1 MMNETYLAA
10 FRELMTMDDVLILVH
25 RNPDGDCLGTAFA
38 LKRAFENLGRRVCV
52 AATGTVD
59 RNLRE
64 ITDGAEELKPM
75 FLPSAIVSVD
85 VATQQMLGP
94 DLACYA
100 DTVDYNIDHHYTNT
114 EYARNNIV
122 FGSASSAGEVLFD
135 LFRACD
141 VEIDD
146 VMAEK
151 LYAAIAFDT
160 GCFRYSNTT
169 AHTHEVTA
177 ELLKR
182 SFDAPAVVRTMFDI
196 VPLRQLKME
205 RVAMDSLHLYHD
217 GKVILLPI
225 TRTMLEENGA
235 KDEDVSGMVALIRRI
250 EGAVVCATL
259 KETKEGDVKVS
270 LRSADDVFD
279 VSAVAAV
286 FGGGGHVKA
295 SGCLIKSTM
304 EDAEARLLAA
314 IEGYLPQ
321 KKETDR

>member
-1 MMNETYLAA
+1 MMNEAYITA
-10 FRELMTMDDVLILVH
+10 FRELMAMDDVLILVH

-59 RNLRE
+59 RNLRD

-75 FLPSAIVSVD
+75 FLPSAIVAVD

-94 DLACYA
+94 DLMCYA

-114 EYARNNIV
+114 EYARENIV
-122 FGSASSAGEVLFD
+122 FDSASSAGEVLFD

-141 VEIDD
+141 VKIDD
-146 VMAEK
+146 VIAEK

-160 GCFRYSNTT
+160 ACFRYSNTT
-169 AHTHEVTA
+169 AHTHAVVA
-177 ELLKR
+177 ELMTYQ
-182 SFDAPAVVRTMFDI
+182 FDAAAVVRKMFDV

-205 RVAMDSLHLYHD
+205 RAALDALHFYCD
-217 GKVILLPI
+217 GSVILLPI
-225 TRTMLEENGA
+225 FRAMLEENGA
-235 KDEDVSGMVALIRRI
+235 LDEDIAGMVALVRRI

-270 LRSADDVFD
+270 LRSCDDIFD
-279 VSAVAAV
+279 VSAVAAD

-295 SGCLIKSTM
+295 SGCLIKASM
-304 EDAEARLLAA
+304 EEAEARLLAA
-314 IEGYLPQ
+314 IEKRL
-321 KKETDR
+321 DR

>member
-1 MMNETYLAA
+1 MNQEYINA
-10 FRELMTMDDVLILVH
+10 FRDLMDMDDVLILVH
-25 RNPDGDCLGTAFA
+25 RNPDGDCLGAAYA
-38 LKRAFENLGRRVCV
+38 LKRAFENRSRRVCV

-59 RNLRE
+59 RNLRD
-64 ITDGAEELKPM
+64 ITDGAEELKPR

-94 DLACYA
+94 DLAQYA
-100 DTVDYNIDHHYTNT
+100 DSVDYNIDHHYTNT
-114 EYARNNIV
+114 EYARTNIV

-135 LFRACD
+135 LFVACD
-141 VEIDD
+141 MEIDD

-169 AHTHEVTA
+169 AHTHAVVA
-177 ELLKR
+177 ELMKH
-182 SFDAPAVVRTMFDI
+182 SFDAPAVVRKMFDV

-205 RVAMDSLHLYHD
+205 RAALDALQIFHD
-217 GKVILLPI
+217 GAVILLPI
-225 TRTMLEENGA
+225 TRVMLEENGA
-235 KDEDVSGMVALIRRI
+235 ADEDVSGMVSLIRRI

-295 SGCLIKSTM
+295 SGCLIKASM
-304 EDAEARLLAA
+304 EDATARLLAA
-314 IEGYLPQ
+314 IEARLPG
-321 KKETDR
+321 KE

>member
-1 MMNETYLAA
+1 MKETYLAA
-10 FRELMTMDDVLILVH
+10 FRELMSMDDVLILVH

-64 ITDGAEELKPM
+64 ITDGAEELKPQ

-94 DLACYA
+94 DLACYV
-100 DTVDYNIDHHYTNT
+100 DTVDYNIDHHFTNT

-135 LFRACD
+135 LFSACG

-146 VMAEK
+146 VIAEK

-169 AHTHEVTA
+169 AHTHFVVS
-177 ELLKR
+177 ELLKF
-182 SFDAPAVVRTMFDI
+182 SFDAPRVVRNMFDV
-196 VPLRQLKME
+196 VPLRQLKTE
-205 RVAMDSLHLYHD
+205 RAALDSLHAYQD
-217 GKVILLPI
+217 GKILLLPI
-225 TRTMLEENGA
+225 SRKMLEENGA
-235 KDEDVSGMVALIRRI
+235 TDEDVSGMVALIRRI

-270 LRSADDVFD
+270 LRSADDIFD
-279 VSAVAAV
+279 VSSVASV

-295 SGCLIKSTM
+295 SGCLIKSSL
-304 EDAEARLLAA
+304 EEAEGRLLSA
-314 IEGYLPQ
+314 IEKQMLREKTQ
-321 KKETDR
+321 

>member
-1 MMNETYLAA
+1 MNETCYEA
-10 FRELMTMDDVLILVH
+10 FRELMSMDDVLILVH

-59 RNLRE
+59 RNLLD
-64 ITDGAEELKPM
+64 ITDGAEELFPK

-94 DLACYA
+94 DLMDYA
-100 DTVDYNIDHHYTNT
+100 EHIDYSIDHHYTNT
-114 EYARNNIV
+114 EYARYNIV
-122 FGSASSAGEVLFD
+122 NGSASSAGEVLFD
-135 LFRACD
+135 LFTACGIA
-141 VEIDD
+141 IDD
-146 VMAEK
+146 VIAEK

-160 GCFRYSNTT
+160 GCFRYSNTS
-169 AHTHEVTA
+169 AHTHEVVA
-177 ELLKR
+177 ELMKY
-182 SFDAPAVVRTMFDI
+182 SFDAPAVVRKMFDI

-205 RVAMDSLHLYHD
+205 RAALDALHLYRN
-217 GKVILLPI
+217 GSVILLPI
-225 TRTMLEENGA
+225 SRKMLEDNGA
-235 KDEDVSGMVALIRRI
+235 LDEDVAGMVALVRRI

-270 LRSADDVFD
+270 LRSADDIFD

-295 SGCLIKSTM
+295 SGCLIKASL
-304 EDAEARLLAA
+304 EEAEARLLAA
-314 IEGYLPQ
+314 IE
-321 KKETDR
+321 DRMG

>member
-1 MMNETYLAA
+1 MMNESYLAA

-38 LKRAFENLGRRVCV
+38 LKRAFENLGRRACV

-64 ITDGAEELKPM
+64 ITDGAEELTPR
-75 FLPSAIVSVD
+75 FLPSVIVAVD

-100 DTVDYNIDHHYTNT
+100 DTVDYNIDHHFTNT
-114 EYARNNIV
+114 EYAKHNIV
-122 FGSASSAGEVLFD
+122 FGSASSAGEVLYD

-141 VEIDD
+141 IPIDD
-146 VMAEK
+146 VIAEK

-160 GCFRYSNTT
+160 ACFRYSNTT
-169 AHTHEVTA
+169 AHTHEVAA
-177 ELLKR
+177 ELMKY
-182 SFDAPAVVRTMFDI
+182 SFDGPAVVRKMFDI

-205 RVAMDSLHLYHD
+205 RAALDALHFYRN
-217 GKVILLPI
+217 GSVILLPI
-225 TRTMLEENGA
+225 TRAMLEENGA
-235 KDEDVSGMVALIRRI
+235 LDEDVVGMVALVRRI

-270 LRSADDVFD
+270 LRSCDDIFD
-279 VSAVAAV
+279 VSAVASV

-295 SGCLIKSTM
+295 SGCLIKDTM
-304 EDAEARLLAA
+304 EGAETRLLSA
-314 IEGYLPQ
+314 IEAHM
-321 KKETDR
+321 DREGQV

>member
-75 FLPSAIVSVD
+75 FLPSVIVSVD

-122 FGSASSAGEVLFD
+122 FGSASSAGEVLYD
-135 LFRACD
+135 LFCACD

-151 LYAAIAFDT
+151 LYSAIAFDT

-177 ELLKR
+177 ELLKH
-182 SFDAPAVVRTMFDI
+182 SFDASAVVRTMFDI

-205 RVAMDSLHLYHD
+205 RVAIDSLHLYCN
-217 GKVILLPI
+217 GKVVLLPI
-225 TRTMLEENGA
+225 PRAMLEENGA
-235 KDEDVSGMVALIRRI
+235 KDEDVSGMVSLIRRI

-279 VSAVAAV
+279 VSAVASV
-286 FGGGGHVKA
+286 FGGGGHIKA
-295 SGCLIKSTM
+295 SGCLIKGSI

-314 IEGYLPQ
+314 IETRLSGE
-321 KKETDR
+321 KESDQ

>member
-1 MMNETYLAA
+1 MNEAYLTA
-10 FRELMTMDDVLILVH
+10 FRELMSMDDVLILVH

-59 RNLRE
+59 RNLRD
-64 ITDGAEELKPM
+64 ITDGAEELKPT

-85 VATQQMLGP
+85 VATQPMLGP

-177 ELLKR
+177 ELLKY
-182 SFDAPAVVRTMFDI
+182 SFDAPAVIRKMFDI
-196 VPLRQLKME
+196 VPLRQLKLE
-205 RVAMDSLHLYHD
+205 RVALDSLRLYHD
-217 GKVILLPI
+217 GRVILLPI
-225 TRTMLEENGA
+225 TRKMLEENGA
-235 KDEDVSGMVALIRRI
+235 EDEDVSGMVSLIRRI
-250 EGAVVCATL
+250 EGAAVCATL

-270 LRSADDVFD
+270 LRSADDIFD
-279 VSAVAAV
+279 VSAVASV

-295 SGCLIKSTM
+295 SGCLIKGSM
-304 EDAEARLLAA
+304 EDAEQRLLSAIEARLCGQ
-314 IEGYLPQ
+314 EDGV
-321 KKETDR
+321 

>member
-1 MMNETYLAA
+1 MNETYLAA
-10 FRELMTMDDVLILVH
+10 FRELMSMDDVLILVH

-38 LKRAFENLGRRVCV
+38 LKRAFENLGRRVAV

-64 ITDGAEELKPM
+64 ITDGAEELKPQ

-177 ELLKR
+177 ELLKH
-182 SFDAPAVVRTMFDI
+182 SFDAPAVVRKMFDI

-205 RVAMDSLHLYHD
+205 RAALDALHLYHD
-217 GKVILLPI
+217 GAVVLLPI
-225 TRTMLEENGA
+225 TRAMLEENGA
-235 KDEDVSGMVALIRRI
+235 FDEDVSGMVALIRRI

-295 SGCLIKSTM
+295 SGCLIKASM
-304 EDAEARLLAA
+304 EDAESRLLAA
-314 IEGYLPQ
+314 IESRFSAE
-321 KKETDR
+321 KENCV

>member
-1 MMNETYLAA
+1 MNETCLAA

-52 AATGTVD
+52 AATGPVD
-59 RNLRE
+59 RNLRD
-64 ITDGAEELKPM
+64 ITDGAEELKPK
-75 FLPSAIVSVD
+75 FLPSAIVTVD
-85 VATQQMLGP
+85 VATAQMLGP

-100 DTVDYNIDHHYTNT
+100 DSVDYNIDHHYTNT

-135 LFRACD
+135 LFSACG

-146 VMAEK
+146 VIAEK

-169 AHTHEVTA
+169 AHTHWVTS
-177 ELLKR
+177 ELMKY
-182 SFDAPAVVRTMFDI
+182 SFDAPRVVRKMFDV

-205 RVAMDSLHLYHD
+205 RAALDALHVYRD
-217 GKVILLPI
+217 GTVVLLPI
-225 TRTMLEENGA
+225 SRKMLEENGA
-235 KDEDVSGMVALIRRI
+235 LDEDVSGMVSLIRRI
-250 EGAVVCATL
+250 EGCVVCATL

-270 LRSADDVFD
+270 LRSADDIFD

-304 EDAEARLLAA
+304 EEAEARLLQA
-314 IEGYLPQ
+314 IETRFL
-321 KKETDR
+321 KEKEIH

>member
-1 MMNETYLAA
+1 MNETCYEA

-59 RNLRE
+59 RNLLY
-64 ITDGAEELKPM
+64 ITDGAEELHPR
-75 FLPSAIVSVD
+75 FLPSAIVTVD

-94 DLACYA
+94 DLMDYA
-100 DTVDYNIDHHYTNT
+100 DHIDYSIDHHYTNT
-114 EYARNNIV
+114 EYARFNIV
-122 FGSASSAGEVLFD
+122 NGSASSAGEVLFD
-135 LFRACD
+135 LFTACG
-141 VEIDD
+141 VAIDD
-146 VMAEK
+146 VIAEK

-160 GCFRYSNTT
+160 GCFRYSNTS

-177 ELLKR
+177 ELMR
-182 SFDAPAVVRTMFDI
+182 YSFDAPAVVRRMFDI

-205 RVAMDSLHLYHD
+205 RAALDALHLYRN
-217 GKVILLPI
+217 GSVVLLPI
-225 TRTMLEENGA
+225 SRKMLEENGA
-235 KDEDVSGMVALIRRI
+235 LDEDVAGMVALVRRI

-295 SGCLIKSTM
+295 SGCLIKATLD
-304 EDAEARLLAA
+304 DAERMLLAA
-314 IEGYLPQ
+314 IESRLG
-321 KKETDR
+321 

>member
-1 MMNETYLAA
+1 MKETYLAA
-10 FRELMTMDDVLILVH
+10 FRELMSMDDVLILVH

-64 ITDGAEELKPM
+64 ITDGAEELKPQ

-100 DTVDYNIDHHYTNT
+100 DTVDYNIDHHFTNT

-135 LFRACD
+135 LFSACGI
-141 VEIDD
+141 EIDG
-146 VMAEK
+146 VIAEK

-169 AHTHEVTA
+169 AHTHFVVS
-177 ELLKR
+177 ELLKF
-182 SFDAPAVVRTMFDI
+182 SFDAPRVVRNMFDV

-205 RVAMDSLHLYHD
+205 RAALDSLHSYQD
-217 GKVILLPI
+217 GKILLLPI
-225 TRTMLEENGA
+225 SRQMLEENGA
-235 KDEDVSGMVALIRRI
+235 TDEDVSGMVALIRRI

-270 LRSADDVFD
+270 LRSADDIFD
-279 VSAVAAV
+279 VSAVASV

-295 SGCLIKSTM
+295 SGCLIKSTL
-304 EDAEARLLAA
+304 EEAERRLLSA
-314 IEGYLPQ
+314 IEKQMLRENTQ
-321 KKETDR
+321 

>member
-1 MMNETYLAA
+1 MNETCYEA
-10 FRELMTMDDVLILVH
+10 FRELMSMDDVLILVH

-59 RNLRE
+59 RNLLD
-64 ITDGAEELKPM
+64 ITDGAEELFPK

-94 DLACYA
+94 DLMDYA
-100 DTVDYNIDHHYTNT
+100 EHIDYSIDHHYTNT
-114 EYARNNIV
+114 EYARYNIV
-122 FGSASSAGEVLFD
+122 NGSASSAGEVLFD
-135 LFRACD
+135 LFTACG
-141 VEIDD
+141 VAIDD
-146 VMAEK
+146 VIAEK

-160 GCFRYSNTT
+160 GCFRYSNTS
-169 AHTHEVTA
+169 AHTHEVVA
-177 ELLKR
+177 ELMKY
-182 SFDAPAVVRTMFDI
+182 SFDAPAVVRKMFDI

-205 RVAMDSLHLYHD
+205 RAALDALHLYRD
-217 GKVILLPI
+217 GSVILLPI
-225 TRTMLEENGA
+225 SRKMLEDNGA
-235 KDEDVSGMVALIRRI
+235 LDEDVAGMVALVRRI

-270 LRSADDVFD
+270 LRSADDIFD

-295 SGCLIKSTM
+295 SGCLIKAPL
-304 EDAEARLLAA
+304 EEAEARLLAA
-314 IEGYLPQ
+314 IE
-321 KKETDR
+321 DRMG

>member
-1 MMNETYLAA
+1 MNETNLVA
-10 FRELMTMDDVLILVH
+10 FRELMSMDDVLILVH

-59 RNLRE
+59 RNLRH
-64 ITDGAEELKPM
+64 ITDGAEELKPR

-85 VATQQMLGP
+85 VATSQMLGP

-100 DTVDYNIDHHYTNT
+100 DSVDYSIDHHVTNT

-146 VMAEK
+146 EMAEK

-177 ELLKR
+177 ELLKH
-182 SFDAPAVVRTMFDI
+182 SFDAPSVVRKMFDV

-205 RVAMDSLHLYHD
+205 RAALDALHTYH
-217 GKVILLPI
+217 GGAVVLLPI
-225 TRTMLEENGA
+225 SRKMLEDNDA
-235 KDEDVSGMVALIRRI
+235 LDEDVSGMVTLIRRI

-279 VSAVAAV
+279 VSAVAGV

-295 SGCLIKSTM
+295 SGCLIKSTL
-304 EDAEARLLAA
+304 EDAESRLLQA
-314 IEGYLPQ
+314 IESRLTIEKGDL
-321 KKETDR
+321 R